1 MQTSSSSDPVYG
13 SNGRSYWLGHSNEH
27 ISKEEKFNRY
37 LDTLKPRE
45 YEEDKEVK
53 ESAASLK

>member
-53 ESAASLK
+53 ES